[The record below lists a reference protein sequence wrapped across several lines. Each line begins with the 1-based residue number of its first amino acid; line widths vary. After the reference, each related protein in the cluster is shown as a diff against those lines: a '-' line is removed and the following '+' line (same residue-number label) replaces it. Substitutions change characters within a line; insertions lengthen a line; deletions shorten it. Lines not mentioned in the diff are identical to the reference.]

1 MLAFLSNYIYIL
13 ITKLSHS
20 SAPSELP
27 AQKTVGINK
36 VICNVFFGAW
46 AIFVSIVVARLMIF
60 WNTICIHKI
69 PNYDGSTCKSVYCDA
84 KKCLN
89 FLLHILALLMN
100 LSSF

>member
-1 MLAFLSNYIYIL
+1 M
-13 ITKLSHS
+13 
-20 SAPSELP
+20 
-27 AQKTVGINK
+27 GD
-36 VICNVFFGAW
+36 
-46 AIFVSIVVARLMIF
+46 FVSIVVARLMIF

-89 FLLHILALLMN
+89 LLLYILALLMN